1 MKVKALVTFNDK
13 KANKERKKGSVF
25 NVTQERFKEINS
37 TVHGKLVEEIKEEK
51 EDGKDDRHNEQ
62 TNERKTEIKD
72 N

>member
-1 MKVKALVTFNDK
+1 MKVKALVTFTDK
-13 KANKERKKGSVF
+13 KANKERVKGSVF

-37 TVHGKLVEEIKEEK
+37 TVHGKLIEKVKEEK

-62 TNERKTEIKD
+62 TDKRKTKIKD